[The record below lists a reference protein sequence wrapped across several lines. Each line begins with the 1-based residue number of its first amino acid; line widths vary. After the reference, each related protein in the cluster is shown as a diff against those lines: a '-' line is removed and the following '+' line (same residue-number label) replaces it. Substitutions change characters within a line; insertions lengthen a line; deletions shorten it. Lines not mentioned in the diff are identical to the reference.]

1 MRKQF
6 GILAAM
12 VLMTVPAMAFVSL
25 DDAII
30 LSRDERRSRPPLLE
44 QIDGEG
50 APRNFKLLQDELII
64 GRAEEAVVRLLS
76 ARSSR
81 HHAFLKRRGDEYVI
95 RDNDSRNGVFLNGLK
110 VHSAVLRDGDILQIA
125 DSVFAYHEA

>member
-1 MRKQF
+1 MDN
-6 GILAAM
+6 LTSDTDA
-12 VLMTVPAMAFVSL
+12 TVPTN
-25 DDAII
+25 II

-81 HHAFLKRRGDEYVI
+81 YHAFLKRRGDEYVI